1 MWSALDVA
9 VGLTLTYALIAVVC
23 TAIQEFIAQL
33 FNSRG
38 KMLAQLLAQ
47 QNLGDVH
54 AAIANGLT
62 KNPGFLANKTSG
74 TKGSAH
80 APHYIPA
87 GEFVGA
93 VYAKVKVAS
102 DQAKLVVDGLP
113 DGLKTRLEALNL
125 DPQKSA
131 DQIKLAIE
139 QWYGDFMDQVNHWY
153 TRRAQVISLVIGIA
167 VAFAL
172 HVDTFRIAR
181 TLYADEAIRTEMVKL
196 AKGYDAGTGASLCAE
211 KPKDTKEVQACIE
224 NTRMALPIPLGWE
237 GSPFKQSSYGDS
249 WLSVVIELAGM
260 FITAFALSLGSRF
273 WFDRLK
279 DLMSLRTG
287 GQPGASAKAL
297 GQK

>member
-9 VGLTLTYALIAVVC
+9 IGLTLTYALIAVVC

-54 AAIANGLT
+54 AVIAKGMT
-62 KNPGFLANKTSG
+62 KNPGLLANRTSG
-74 TKGSAH
+74 SKGSAH

-87 GEFVGA
+87 GEFVEA
-93 VYAKVKVAS
+93 VFAKISLAS
-102 DQAKLVVDGLP
+102 GKAKLVADELP
-113 DGLKTRLEALNL
+113 DGLKARLEALSL
-125 DPQKSA
+125 DAEKSA
-131 DQIKLAIE
+131 DQVRLAIE

-153 TRRAQVISLVIGIA
+153 TRRAQVISLVIGAA
-167 VAFAL
+167 VALAL
-172 HVDTFRIAR
+172 HVDTFRIAQ
-181 TLYADEAIRTEMVKL
+181 TLYADSAVRAEMVKL
-196 AKGYDAGTGASLCAE
+196 AQGYDAGTGASFCPD
-211 KPKDTKEVQACIE
+211 KPTDPQQVRDCIAKTSE
-224 NTRMALPIPLGWE
+224 ALPIPLGWDGFE
-237 GSPFKQSSYGDS
+237 WSLWSV
-249 WLSVVIELAGM
+249 LSALTGM
-260 FITAFALSLGSRF
+260 LITALALSLGSRF

-287 GQPGASAKAL
+287 GGQGTSAKVA